1 VNEVKLIATDKE
13 TEYKDM
19 AVPSDFNLV
28 DDALV
33 HVLVGGEAVPLD

>member
-1 VNEVKLIATDKE
+1 MKLIAADKE

-19 AVPSDFNLV
+19 AVPSDFSLV

-33 HVLVGGEAVPLD
+33 HVVVGGEAVSLVD